1 VTDRLLRAASDRL
14 ALRLARPWVL
24 LTFAVV
30 LSLAGTVWLER
41 LHTAVGEAG
50 ANGSGWSGLAAAVAL
65 ALPLV
70 LAGTWIGMLGSRRL
84 ADIAGG
90 AGRLTGAGL
99 VAAGIALGA
108 SLALGAMAPLQDALF
123 GGAVAGAA
131 PPATLWRVQ
140 RDTLWSL
147 SVLMPLSILLALG
160 LRRRWAAPA
169 AAGLWLTSASAPRR
183 AFARAGLALI
193 LVVPLVAGLQTASQR
208 ASAVTGPLGSC
219 PAGAALRTYDVRA
232 IDVDITLNRFGDHD
246 PSGKMYVL
254 ENRLADVRAQEA
266 SKTVS
271 IGLRE
276 DAIQPLVVRAN
287 MGDCVQVNFTNDAS
301 GGRFGAHID
310 GLAFAVDSSGD
321 AVGRNPASDP
331 ARGELRTYTFYVP
344 DDPTLE
350 GAHYIRPGPG
360 SRQAV
365 AHGLFGALVVEPA
378 GSTYLSP
385 NTGQPIESGWEAM
398 IAPAGGLKS
407 FRENVQVYHEVG
419 DEDFRILNKAGEL
432 VRLVDPH
439 TDSYRPGARAINYRS
454 EPFMNRLDRNP
465 KQESQGYG
473 SYAFGDPATPT
484 MQGYLGD
491 PTKIR
496 VLHGGSE
503 MFHVF
508 HLHGGGIRWRFNPHE
523 DTTFDYADTG
533 LNKRPSTSLSPS
545 TRLDSQSFGPGEAYD
560 LQIEGGAG
568 GVQQAA
574 GDFLYHCHIGE
585 HYVSGMWAFW
595 RVFNNTQPGVLAL
608 PDRAPLAAP
617 VDSAALIGKTYNGL
631 KITAGNIDSWIRQ
644 QLPPKGAPTS
654 DQDASV
660 WNWSVNTS
668 NAAKP
673 IYLGEPEETEPW
685 PDLPNVVPGHPG
697 LRPGDQL
704 VGNRPKILFDPKT
717 GRPSYPLLRTNV
729 GARPPFSPNGHSGA
743 PYLGE
748 QADAAKRGSVDPYF
762 GRPDAICP
770 AGTPARR
777 FNVVAIERPIQVTRA
792 GGTDPNGMIYVLA
805 HDKADVLSGAKPAQ
819 PLALRA
825 NIGDCVAVT
834 FASELS
840 DAASFN
846 GFAKVN
852 MHIHHVQFD
861 VQASDGVITGLAYEQ
876 SVRPYKIEDPRLSAP
891 AAKGA
896 TTLKLTSVTKMRVGI
911 WIGIGLGTEGI
922 EIRQVKSV
930 NTGAKTVTLD
940 RALGSAHAG
949 GQSAGTE
956 FAQYRWYPDV
966 ALDNI
971 FWHDHVDGIHTWA
984 HGLVGQL
991 IIEPKGSTYHDP
1003 TTGAQVDSG
1012 TIVDI
1017 HTNNPLVPG
1026 EVNGS
1031 FREFA
1036 LWTLDENPVTDST
1049 INLRAEP
1056 WSDRLL
1062 ANPDPSLL
1070 LSSYTHGDPLTPLPR
1085 AYAGDPFVIRTINVG
1100 PAIDGL
1106 HVDGHR
1112 FWLENRYAGAN
1123 GRTISKAIDTLH
1135 YGVSERFTLV
1145 LRGGAGGPTAEPGDY
1160 LYMNTVGRRF
1170 RQGAWG
1176 LLRVLPKQVGDLK
1189 PLPGTNVP
1197 TGGSL
1202 PTPTGGRPP
1211 IAAGPGEPCT
1221 PGAPQKTFAISAVDL
1236 RSSGAGGPGASTGG
1250 DRVRAAFVL
1259 TSSAV
1264 AVENGA
1270 SVDPLVVHVAAG
1282 DCVTVN
1288 LSNRRVGA
1296 RTSFHVGEL
1305 VATGG
1310 SSGANAG
1317 FGPENTVAPGE
1328 TRTYRYFADTADIGA
1343 ALITDLGANDGGK
1356 LGLYGAIVVSP
1367 QGATFTDPVNGFP
1380 RPVGAQVDVHIPGN
1394 TGYRDFTLA
1403 LADDDPI
1410 IGGSFM
1416 PYPTAVRNAATINY
1430 RSVPRPEGPDQFSS
1444 LVNGDPGT
1452 ALLRAYAGDPVQ
1464 VHALVAPGSEQAHV
1478 FSLGGVSWGSDPNL
1492 PHSQSVES
1500 KGLAPWESLDATIL
1514 GGAGGIDHTVGD
1526 LFYGDLRR
1534 PFTNGGMWGLQR
1546 TLSDPTC
1553 PIRPLDG
1560 RTCRGLAP

>member
-1 VTDRLLRAASDRL
+1 MTDRLLRAAGDRL
-14 ALRLARPWVL
+14 VLRLARPWVL

-30 LSLAGTVWLER
+30 LSLAGAAWLER
-41 LHTAVGEAG
+41 LHRAVGEAG
-50 ANGSGWSGLAAAVAL
+50 TSASGWSGLAADAAL

-70 LAGTWIGMLGSRRL
+70 LAGTWIGMLMSRRL

-90 AGRLTGAGL
+90 AGRPWGAGL

-108 SLALGAMAPLQDALF
+108 SLALGALAPLQDALLGAAV
-123 GGAVAGAA
+123 GGDA
-131 PPATLWRVQ
+131 PPATLWRIQ
-140 RDTLWSL
+140 RDTLWALTVVLPL
-147 SVLMPLSILLALG
+147 SVALAFC

-169 AAGLWLTSASAPRR
+169 SGLWLTGPTGPRR
-183 AFARAGLALI
+183 AFARAGLALV
-193 LVVPLVAGLQTASQR
+193 LVLPIAVGLQTASQR
-208 ASAVTGPLGSC
+208 ASADTVPVGAC
-219 PAGAALRTYDVRA
+219 PAGAPLRTYDVRA

-246 PSGKMYVL
+246 PTGKMYVL
-254 ENRLADVRAQEA
+254 ENRLADVRAQEVA
-266 SKTVS
+266 RTVS

-344 DDPTLE
+344 DDATLE

-385 NTGQPIESGWEAM
+385 ETGQPVESGWEAM
-398 IAPAGGLKS
+398 IAPQGNKS
-407 FRENVQVYHEVG
+407 FREDVQVYHEVG
-419 DEDFRILNKAGEL
+419 DENFRILNKAGGEL
-432 VRLVDPH
+432 PLVDPH
-439 TDSYRPGARAINYRS
+439 TDSYRPGARAMNYRS
-454 EPFMNRLDRNP
+454 EPFMNRLERNP

-496 VLHGGSE
+496 ILHGGSE
-503 MFHVF
+503 MFHIF

-523 DTTFDYADTG
+523 DTTYNYADTG
-533 LNKRPSTSLSPS
+533 LNKHPSTSLSPS

-560 LQIEGGAG
+560 LEIEGGAG

-595 RVFNNTQPGVLAL
+595 RVFNNSQPGLLAL
-608 PDRAPLAAP
+608 PDRTPLAKP
-617 VDSAALIGKTYNGL
+617 VDSAALIGKTYGGTT
-631 KITAGNIDSWIRQ
+631 ITAANLDAWLRA
-644 QLPPKGAPTS
+644 QLPPKGVPKS

-660 WNWSVNTS
+660 WNWTVNTS
-668 NAAKP
+668 NPAKP
-673 IYLGEPEETEPW
+673 VYLGEPEDKGPW

-697 LRPGDQL
+697 LRLGDQL
-704 VGNRPKILFDPKT
+704 VGDRPKILFDPAN
-717 GRPSYPLLRTNV
+717 GRPSYPLLRTHV
-729 GARPPFSPNGHSGA
+729 GRRPPFSPNGHSGA

-748 QADAAKRGSVDPYF
+748 QADAAKRGTVDPYF

-792 GGTDPNGMIYVLA
+792 GGTDPTGMIFVLA
-805 HDKADVLSGAKPAQ
+805 HDKADVLAGVKPAQ

-834 FASELS
+834 LTSEQT
-840 DAASFN
+840 DAAASN

-861 VQASDGVITGLAYEQ
+861 VQASDGVISGMAYEQ
-876 SVRPYKIEDPRLSAP
+876 SVRPYKVEDPTL
-891 AAKGA
+891 AAQAAAGA
-896 TTLKLTSVTKMRVGI
+896 TTLRLTSVAKMRVGI
-911 WIGIGLGTEGI
+911 WVGVGLGTEGI

-930 NTGAKTVTLD
+930 NTSTKTVTLD
-940 RALGSAHAG
+940 RALTAAHAA
-949 GQSAGTE
+949 GQFAGTE
-956 FAQYRWYPDV
+956 FTQYRWYPDV
-966 ALDNI
+966 ELDNI
-971 FWHDHVDGIHTWA
+971 FWHDHVDGIHTWG

-1003 TTGAQVDSG
+1003 TTGSQVDSG

-1049 INLRAEP
+1049 LNLRSEP
-1056 WSDRLL
+1056 WADRLL

-1070 LSSYTHGDPLTPLPR
+1070 FSSYTHGDPFTPLPR

-1100 PAIDGL
+1100 PAVDGL

-1112 FWLENRYAGAN
+1112 FWLENRYQAN
-1123 GRTISKAIDTLH
+1123 GRTIAKAIDTIH

-1145 LRGGAGGPTAEPGDY
+1145 LKGGAGGATAEPGDY
-1160 LYMNTVGRRF
+1160 LYMNSVGRRF

-1176 LLRVLPKQVGDLK
+1176 LLRVLPKQVGDLQ
-1189 PLPGTNVP
+1189 PLPGTNP
-1197 TGGSL
+1197 PAGGSI
-1202 PTPTGGRPP
+1202 PSPTGGRPP
-1211 IAAGPGEPCT
+1211 LAAGSGEPC
-1221 PGAPQKTFAISAVDL
+1221 PVDAPQRTFAVSAVDL
-1236 RSSGAGGPGASTGG
+1236 RSSGAGGLGASSGG
-1250 DRVRAAFVL
+1250 DRVRAAFVP
-1259 TSSAV
+1259 TYSAA
-1264 AVENGA
+1264 AVERGA
-1270 SVDPLVVHVAAG
+1270 AVDPLVLHVAAG
-1282 DCVTVN
+1282 DCVSVA
-1288 LSNRRVGA
+1288 LSNRRALA

-1310 SSGANAG
+1310 SSGVNAG
-1317 FGPENTVAPGE
+1317 YGPENTVAPGE
-1328 TRTYRYFADTADIGA
+1328 TRTYRFFADTSDIGA
-1343 ALITDLGANDGGK
+1343 ALVTDLGANDAGK
-1356 LGLYGAIVVSP
+1356 LGLYGAIVVAP
-1367 QGATFTDPVNGFP
+1367 EGATFTDPASGFP
-1380 RPVGAQVDVHIPGN
+1380 RPIGAQVDVHVPG
-1394 TGYRDFTLA
+1394 TPGYRDFTLA
-1403 LADDDPI
+1403 LSDDDPI

-1416 PYPTAVRNAATINY
+1416 PYPVDVKNAALVNY
-1430 RSVPRPEGPDQFSS
+1430 RSAPRAEGADQFSS

-1452 ALLRAYAGDPVQ
+1452 PLLRAYSGDPVQ
-1464 VHALVAPGSEQAHV
+1464 VHALVTPGSEQAHV
-1478 FSLGGVSWGSDPNL
+1478 FNLGGVSWRSDPNL
-1492 PHSQSVES
+1492 PHSQGVES
-1500 KGLAPWESLDATIL
+1500 RGLAPWESLDATIL
-1514 GGAGGIDHTVGD
+1514 GGAGGVRHTVGD

-1534 PFTNGGMWGLQR
+1534 PFTNAGMWGLQR
-1546 TLSDPTC
+1546 VLSDPTC

-1560 RTCRGLAP
+1560 LSCRGRP